1 MGLQRAGHDWAT
13 ERNWMEREMED
24 RKKNQMEILELKNI
38 SDVKNPMHRI
48 KSRLDFVESIISKLK

>member
-1 MGLQRAGHDWAT
+1 
-13 ERNWMEREMED
+13 MEREMED